1 MNNLPFK
8 RLIISLLILA
18 LAVPVGQAR
27 SFDRPSAP
35 RQQKSSSNKGPMKHK
50 KTVKVKGPR
59 AVEKSKKDQEAKQG
73 KLKKDYGKYVK
84 ENQKRSIDIQSPEVK
99 DRMKQNIKN
108 ADASYKTK
116 HKNSA
121 TRTRRAGKKYR

>member
-1 MNNLPFK
+1 MNKLPFR

-18 LAVPVGQAR
+18 LAVPMCQAQ

-35 RQQKSSSNKGPMKHK
+35 SQQKSSSHKGPLKH
-50 KTVKVKGPR
+50 KTVKIKGPK

-84 ENQKRSIDIQSPEVK
+84 ENQKRSIEIQSPEVK
-99 DRMKQNIKN
+99 ARMKQNIKD

-121 TRTRRAGKKYR
+121 SRTRRAGNKYR

>member
-35 RQQKSSSNKGPMKHK
+35 RQQKTSSKGPLKHK
-50 KTVKVKGPR
+50 KTVKIKGPR
-59 AVEKSKKDQEAKQG
+59 AVEKSKKDQVAKQS

-84 ENQKRSIDIQSPEVK
+84 ENQKRSIEIQSPEVK
-99 DRMKQNIKN
+99 DRMKQNLKN

-121 TRTRRAGKKYR
+121 NRTRRAGKKYR

>member
-8 RLIISLLILA
+8 RFITSLLVLVFAI
-18 LAVPVGQAR
+18 PVCQAQ
-27 SFDRPSAP
+27 SFDRPPAP
-35 RQQKSSSNKGPMKHK
+35 RQQKSSSHKGPLKH

-59 AVEKSKKDQEAKQG
+59 AVEKSKKEQEAKQG

-84 ENQKRSIDIQSPEVK
+84 KNQKRSIEIQSPEVK
-99 DRMKQNIKN
+99 ARMKQNIKD

-116 HKNSA
+116 RKNSA
-121 TRTRRAGKKYR
+121 ARTRRAGRKYR

>member
-8 RLIISLLILA
+8 RLIISLLVLA
-18 LAVPVGQAR
+18 LAIPVCQAQ
-27 SFDRPSAP
+27 SFSRPSAP
-35 RQQKSSSNKGPMKHK
+35 RQLKSSSKGPLKHK
-50 KTVKVKGPR
+50 KTAKVKGPR
-59 AVEKSKKDQEAKQG
+59 AVEKSKKAQEAKQG

-84 ENQKRSIDIQSPEVK
+84 ENQKRSIEIQSPEVK
-99 DRMKQNIKN
+99 ERMKQNIKN

-121 TRTRRAGKKYR
+121 NRTRRAGKKYK